1 MRITWSP
8 ELVDAISRG
17 LPLTVIGQAVLE
29 APLAGLAVIAR
40 GGPTPNAKLS
50 LAAVLQ
56 PRSLMKVPE
65 IVGMSVK
72 PKRGGVLVED
82 AFIVTPGLLNQL
94 VVACGSWPILVPI
107 LYSNTASRPISDAAM
122 IKKELELFSSVVVAT
137 VDGIYRTADRPSP
150 AVELTLNLTALSIQ
164 AALNGLARIRRGA
177 ADLASRGQGG
187 RPGRV
192 YQPTPE
198 TETEETV
205 TFADVGGQDE
215 AKSQLEAICQ
225 AIRDPDSYRRW
236 GVRPPRGILLYGP
249 PGTGKTLLARCLA
262 RESGAAFIHV
272 RATDVTSKWYGEGE
286 RKLQEAFDWAR
297 REAPAVLFF
306 DEIDA
311 LGRSREDSHEATHRL
326 VSTFLENMDGLEASE
341 GVVVLAATNRPEA
354 VDDALTRPGRFD
366 RLVEVPVPDR
376 AGRRAIFAVHI
387 RKADRRAGRTVF
399 EPLDDGG
406 WERLLDASEG
416 FSGAEI
422 SEAIR
427 RALEA
432 RVRAGDIGGQIGQD
446 ELLVHAVS
454 VARPW

>member
-1 MRITWSP
+1 MRITWSS
-8 ELVDAISRG
+8 ELVDSISRG
-17 LPLTVIGQAVLE
+17 LPLTVIGQTMLE
-29 APLAGLAVIAR
+29 APLAGLAVVAR
-40 GGPTPNAKLS
+40 GGPTPKGKLA

-56 PRSLMKVPE
+56 PRSLMKVPDIE
-65 IVGMSVK
+65 GMSIK

-82 AFIVTPGLLNQL
+82 AFVVTPGLLNQL
-94 VVACGSWPILVPI
+94 VVACGSWPVLVPL
-107 LYSNTASRPISDAAM
+107 LYSSAASRPIADAAS
-122 IKKELELFSSVVVAT
+122 IKKELELFSSVVLAT
-137 VDGIYRTADRPSP
+137 VEGIYRPSGARSP
-150 AVELTLNLTALSIQ
+150 ELELTLNPTGLSIRAALS
-164 AALNGLARIRRGA
+164 GLDRIRRGA
-177 ADLASRGQGG
+177 VDLASRGQGA

-192 YQPTPE
+192 YEPPPE
-198 TETEETV
+198 TDTEETV
-205 TFADVGGQDE
+205 TFADVGGQEE

-225 AIRDPDSYRRW
+225 AIRDPESYRRW

-262 RESGAAFIHV
+262 RESGAALIHV

-311 LGRSREDSHEATHRL
+311 LGRNRDDAHEATHRL
-326 VSTFLENMDGLEASE
+326 VSTFLENMDGLEATE

-376 AGRRAIFAVHI
+376 AGRRAIFDVHI
-387 RKADRRAGRTVF
+387 RKADRRAGRSVF
-399 EPLDDGG
+399 EAPDDGG
-406 WERLLDASEG
+406 WERLLDASDG

-422 SEAIR
+422 SEAVR

-432 RVRAGDIGGQIGQD
+432 RVRAGAVSGQIGQD
-446 ELLVHAVS
+446 ELLVHTVS